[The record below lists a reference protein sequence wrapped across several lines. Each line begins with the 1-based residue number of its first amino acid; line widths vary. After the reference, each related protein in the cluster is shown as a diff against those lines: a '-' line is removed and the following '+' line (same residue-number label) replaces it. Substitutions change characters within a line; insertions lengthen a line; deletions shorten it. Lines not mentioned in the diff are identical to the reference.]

1 MLLSSIR
8 EGLEGA
14 RRSEIAAAQQMDDQ
28 IPGRSEVLL
37 CSLNRPRRSVPE
49 VEYQIRVFRAAS
61 RRYRYQSPFLRNRA
75 SAFICSGRV

>member
-14 RRSEIAAAQQMDDQ
+14 RRSEITAAQQTDDQ
-28 IPGRSEVLL
+28 VPGRSEVLL
-37 CSLNRPRRSVPE
+37 CLPNRPQRFVSD
-49 VEYQIRVFRAAS
+49 VEYQIRVFRSAS
-61 RRYRYQSPFLRNRA
+61 RRYRYQSPFFRNRA